1 MFSLLSWNL
10 INDVINKRKVK
21 PSLPSSFNVN
31 TEAVTDPLAIANGF
45 CKYFTNIGPSLA
57 EKLPAGNR
65 SFQSFLP
72 NMINESVIPKP
83 TSSHEVR
90 DLCNSLKSG
99 KAPGYDNVAMTVIK
113 DSLDI
118 ISDPLSKIINT
129 SLSNGIFPDKLKIA
143 KVLPVFKS
151 EDPQYFV
158 NYRPIPL
165 LSNFSKV
172 FERGFYNR
180 YIEFNIRLQIL
191 YRCQFGS
198 RKNHSTAFSLTY
210 LVNPFSARCV
220 FKFSEPEPILFIEQ
234 I

>member
-1 MFSLLSWNL
+1 M
-10 INDVINKRKVK
+10 
-21 PSLPSSFNVN
+21 
-31 TEAVTDPLAIANGF
+31 TDPLAIANGF

-90 DLCNSLKSG
+90 DICNSLKSG

-113 DSLDI
+113 DSLAFI
-118 ISDPLSKIINT
+118 ADPLSEIINT
-129 SLSNGIFPDKLKIA
+129 SLSNGMFPDKLKIA

-158 NYRPIPL
+158 NYRPISL
-165 LSNFSKV
+165 LSNFSSFRKSC
-172 FERGFYNR
+172 
-180 YIEFNIRLQIL
+180 LQPI
-191 YRCQFGS
+191 YRI
-198 RKNHSTAFSLTY
+198 H
-210 LVNPFSARCV
+210 
-220 FKFSEPEPILFIEQ
+220 
-234 I
+234 